1 MYNIVLDENEEIK
14 LISDNTIVYNNKD
27 ELICTSIITNKR
39 YLILD
44 YPSDLYNTREDLR
57 ILNKLNY
64 VKQKEVIF
72 EINLDKILSVEK
84 DNKYYKININKD
96 EYILIDDID
105 IINYLKISR

>member
-14 LISDNTIVYNNKD
+14 LISDNTIVYNNKE

-96 EYILIDDID
+96 EYVLIDDID

>member
-14 LISDNTIVYNNKD
+14 LISDNTIVYNNKE

-57 ILNKLNY
+57 ILNKLSY